1 MSEKQK
7 LGREPAFGFSAYT
20 DPKEGMGQNLTH
32 AKREGMSK
40 RFYAA
45 CAAMQGLYSMASN
58 LDMYRAF
65 EKGAKDAGFNSIAA
79 YIANQSYIAADE
91 LLKQE
96 NQ

>member
-7 LGREPAFGFSAYT
+7 LGQESAFGFSAYT

-45 CAAMQGLYSMASN
+45 CAAMQGMLANPDTRNWARSEECVIESA
-58 LDMYRAF
+58 YRHA
-65 EKGAKDAGFNSIAA
+65 DA
-79 YIANQSYIAADE
+79 
-91 LLKQE
+91 LLHLE

>member
-1 MSEKQK
+1 MNEKQK
-7 LGREPAFGFSAYT
+7 LGLESAFPT
-20 DPKEGMGQNLTH
+20 DARDCGALFNKEYI
-32 AKREGMSK
+32 GMSK

-45 CAAMQGLYSMASN
+45 CAAMQGLFSMASN